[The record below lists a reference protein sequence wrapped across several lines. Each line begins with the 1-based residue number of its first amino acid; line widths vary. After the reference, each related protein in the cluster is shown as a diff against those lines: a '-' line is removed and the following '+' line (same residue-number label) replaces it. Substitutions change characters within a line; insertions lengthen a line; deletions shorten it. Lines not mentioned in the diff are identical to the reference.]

1 MILIGKMTRKEFSE
15 KKQSLLS
22 IIQEKLMEKD
32 ICEKDKKS
40 LDKLFHVLNEYSIDN
55 RLQKKGSL
63 TYTIIDSLDLN
74 FSLGE
79 QFIIFD
85 NEI

>member
-1 MILIGKMTRKEFSE
+1 MTRKEFSE

-22 IIQEKLMEKD
+22 MIQEKLMEKD
-32 ICEKDKKS
+32 ICDKDKKS
-40 LDKLFHVLNEYSIDN
+40 LDKLFHVLNEYSFEN
-55 RLQKKGSL
+55 RHQKKGSL
-63 TYTIIDSLDLN
+63 TYTIIDSLELN
-74 FSLGE
+74 YSLGE

>member
-1 MILIGKMTRKEFSE
+1 MD
-15 KKQSLLS
+15 
-22 IIQEKLMEKD
+22 KD
-32 ICEKDKKS
+32 ICDKDKKS
-40 LDKLFHVLNEYSIDN
+40 LDKLFHVLNEYSFDN

-63 TYTIIDSLDLN
+63 TYIIIDSLDLN
-74 FSLGE
+74 YSLGE